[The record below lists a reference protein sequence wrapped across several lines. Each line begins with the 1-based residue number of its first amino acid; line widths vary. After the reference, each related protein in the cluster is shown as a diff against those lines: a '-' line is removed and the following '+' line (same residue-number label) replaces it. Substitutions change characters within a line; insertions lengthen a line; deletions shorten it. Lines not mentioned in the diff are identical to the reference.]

1 MLTTFPL
8 FRLVGTSQHLY
19 LIISA
24 NLRNLIYFKVLK
36 VIKKN
41 RFGRNWRVFNKN
53 EFKEELEKSSWDN
66 VTSPHIDTNT
76 SVSNFYFK
84 IEILLD
90 EMAPVKKLTQ
100 KEIGLQQRPWITPDI
115 IAAINERN
123 QFYKEFLEE
132 KNPDSKIVKHNRY
145 KTKRNILTS
154 RLRKS
159 KNDYY
164 NDFF

>member
-8 FRLVGTSQHLY
+8 FHLVGISQHLY

-24 NLRNLIYFKVLK
+24 NLRNLIYLKVLIEREK
-36 VIKKN
+36 TK
-41 RFGRNWRVFNKN
+41 FGRNWRIFNKT

-84 IEILLD
+84 IENLLD
-90 EMAPVKKLTQ
+90 EMAPFKKLTK
-100 KEIGLQQRPWITPDI
+100 KEIGLQQRPWITPDN

-123 QFYKEFLEE
+123 KLYK
-132 KNPDSKIVKHNRY
+132 
-145 KTKRNILTS
+145 
-154 RLRKS
+154 
-159 KNDYY
+159 
-164 NDFF
+164 

>member
-1 MLTTFPL
+1 MLTTFQL
-8 FRLVGTSQHLY
+8 FHLVGISQHLY

-24 NLRNLIYFKVLK
+24 NLRNLIYLK
-36 VIKKN
+36 VPKERKKT

-84 IEILLD
+84 IETLLD
-90 EMAPVKKLTQ
+90 EMAPFKKLTE

-115 IAAINERN
+115 IAAIKERN
-123 QFYKEFLEE
+123 KLYKEFLE
-132 KNPDSKIVKHNRY
+132 
-145 KTKRNILTS
+145 
-154 RLRKS
+154 
-159 KNDYY
+159 
-164 NDFF
+164 